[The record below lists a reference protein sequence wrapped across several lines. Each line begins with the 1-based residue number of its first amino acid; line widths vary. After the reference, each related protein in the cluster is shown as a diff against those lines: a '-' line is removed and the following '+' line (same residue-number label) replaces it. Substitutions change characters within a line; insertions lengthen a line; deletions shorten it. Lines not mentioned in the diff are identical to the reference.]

1 MWGEKRGLMSHRS
14 VQVRSISR
22 MRFYT
27 LAAAAVVL
35 ISGCGQNS
43 KPAGPAASTTAGAN
57 AGSMPGQTLQI
68 AVIPKG
74 TTHEYWKSVH
84 AGAVKAEQELQA
96 AGTKV
101 KIIWKGPLREDDR
114 NGQTDVVETFV
125 TQGVQGIVLAPLD
138 SEALVRPA
146 EDAVAKG
153 IPVVVMDSAL
163 DSKKA
168 ASFVATD
175 NL

>member
-1 MWGEKRGLMSHRS
+1 MSHRS
-14 VQVRSISR
+14 VRRVDGMHKRL
-22 MRFYT
+22 YG
-27 LAAAAVVL
+27 LAALGVVL
-35 ISGCGQNS
+35 AAGCSQ
-43 KPAGPAASTTAGAN
+43 STST
-57 AGSMPGQTLQI
+57 SSTPSTGQTPGAAGGKVVQI
-68 AVIPKG
+68 VVIPKG

-84 AGAVKAEQELQA
+84 AGAVKAEQELQKS
-96 AGTKV
+96 GTNV

-114 NGQTDVVETFV
+114 NGQNDVVETFV

-163 DSKKA
+163 D
-168 ASFVATD
+168 
-175 NL
+175 